1 MLNYI
6 WAFMIIVG
14 VFFSGIQGGRVVEA
28 VSNGAL
34 DSAEEAIS
42 LCIVMLG
49 VVGLWSGIMN
59 IAKEAGLIEKWTKAL
74 SPVLTFLFPDI
85 PKEHPARGYIAT
97 NMIANILGLG
107 WAATPAGLKAMEEL
121 KILGGN
127 KSVAT
132 KEMCTLLVL
141 NISSLQLIPV
151 NIIAYR
157 SQYSSQ
163 SPTSIIGPALVT
175 TSVSTIVAVIFCKL
189 MCNNEKGKKHLK

>member
-6 WAFMIIVG
+6 WAFMIIAG
-14 VFFSGIQGGRVVEA
+14 VFLSGIQGGRIVEA

-34 DSAEEAIS
+34 DSAEDAIS

-59 IAKEAGLIEKWTKAL
+59 IAKEAGLIDKWTKAL

-121 KILGGN
+121 KVLGGN

-175 TSVSTIVAVIFCKL
+175 TAASTIVAVVFCKL
-189 MCNNEKGKKHLK
+189 MCNKEKGKKPLK